1 MNTFYTSPRRTDRS
15 TIVLQCSLRAPTLTP
30 KIYSLRNIFTND
42 LPVLCTEPAFLRT
55 GLRTGL
61 RTRPN
66 RSVPTDPADVELVS
80 QHFMALVM
88 SFRIQIFSYHIVAYV
103 VSFLSNLWTLKSDII
118 WPHYELFNAHGHSCL
133 PLPYLSHNITFS
145 FMALVLSFRIQIFS
159 YHIVVYIVSFHS
171 HLWTLKSNI
180 IRPRYEL
187 FNAHG
192 HSCPSLPY
200 LSHNITFSFMALALS
215 FRIRIFSAHIGA
227 YIVSFDSHIW
237 TLKFDILRPR
247 YELCDG
253 CGHCCFSQPYL
264 SHNIT
269 FSFMALAL
277 SFRIWIFSDHI
288 VAYVVSFD
296 SHIWTLKSD
305 IIRPRYKLF
314 NVLCVSECLAQW
326 TLCHV
331 CHVFLVYV
339 CLYSRHFMSF
349 VFCAY
354 VSMCM
359 LWTSCHVLLVYV
371 CIYSSYRP
379 SFVFHAIILCCVC
392 VPKLVLA

>member
-1 MNTFYTSPRRTDRS
+1 M
-15 TIVLQCSLRAPTLTP
+15 
-30 KIYSLRNIFTND
+30 
-42 LPVLCTEPAFLRT
+42 
-55 GLRTGL
+55 
-61 RTRPN
+61 
-66 RSVPTDPADVELVS
+66 
-80 QHFMALVM
+80 
-88 SFRIQIFSYHIVAYV
+88 
-103 VSFLSNLWTLKSDII
+103 W
-118 WPHYELFNAHGHSCL
+118 
-133 PLPYLSHNITFS
+133 
-145 FMALVLSFRIQIFS
+145 
-159 YHIVVYIVSFHS
+159 
-171 HLWTLKSNI
+171 
-180 IRPRYEL
+180 PRYEL

-305 IIRPRYKLF
+305 IIRPRYELF
-314 NVLCVSECLAQW
+314 NAWSGGLSHCV
-326 TLCHV
+326 
-331 CHVFLVYV
+331 
-339 CLYSRHFMSF
+339 
-349 VFCAY
+349 
-354 VSMCM
+354 
-359 LWTSCHVLLVYV
+359 TSTIGVKQGCPLSPTPFW
-371 CIYSSYRP
+371 IYIDEIIDFIARKGGKG
-379 SFVFHAIILCCVC
+379 VAIGDT
-392 VPKLVLA
+392 